1 MKVELFWDLST
12 LVTNYNLCWNSMIS
26 IAFPQTI
33 VVNYLSSFLMVHE
46 FWLCP
51 EPEEEDKYV

>member
-1 MKVELFWDLST
+1 
-12 LVTNYNLCWNSMIS
+12 MIS